1 LAKKAL
7 FVWIFSS
14 ATFVSLLHL
23 IDAISV
29 TIFNNHTVLL
39 GLYPF
44 IGEKLQTLAPTIYLT
59 VTAIATVIM
68 WGITCATAFDN
79 PMEIFLN
86 KILSDAKEQSAVE
99 NQLLE
104 NKGEILDQMYETIE
118 ADNEILAKVK
128 DLMSNVRADVREIK
142 PMKDSM
148 EKVRTE
154 LASLKK
160 EIKRIE
166 EKTQLPK
173 LCTACGKPLL
183 PDFKMCPYC
192 GEKTTLETPP
202 IIDLKNYK

>member
-7 FVWIFSS
+7 FVWLFSS

-29 TIFNNHTVLL
+29 TIFNNQTKIL

-44 IGEKLQTLAPTIYLT
+44 IGEKLQTLTPTAYLAI
-59 VTAIATVIM
+59 TAAATVIM
-68 WGITCATAFDN
+68 WAITCATAFDN
-79 PMEIFLN
+79 PMETFVN
-86 KILSDAKEQSAVE
+86 KILSDAKEQSTVE
-99 NQLLE
+99 TQLLE
-104 NKGEILDQMYETIE
+104 NKSEILDQMYETIE

-128 DLMSNVRADVREIK
+128 DLMSNVRADVREIQPLK
-142 PMKDSM
+142 ESI

-154 LASLKK
+154 LVSLKK

-166 EKTQLPK
+166 EKAQLPK
-173 LCTACGKPLL
+173 LCTTCGKPLL

-202 IIDLKNYK
+202 IIDLKSYK